1 MPNNA
6 QAIAE
11 LKSLLGD
18 RLSTAQSVLNLHG
31 DNETYYDM
39 MPPDA
44 VAFPNDT
51 AEVSAI
57 VKICHAH
64 NCPVIPWG
72 VGTSLEGHALPIRGG
87 ITIDLINMN
96 KVVEVASDDLYAV
109 VQPGITREELNTEL
123 RATGLFFPVDPGAN
137 ATLGG
142 MTATSASGTTTVR
155 YGKMKDNVMALE
167 VVLADGRIIRT
178 GSRAKKS
185 SAGYDLTRLFVGS
198 EGTLGIITEITLK
211 LHGQPEAISAA
222 VCEFPDTASA
232 VNSVIMAVQM
242 GLPVARM
249 EYVDPMSIKAL
260 NDYSNMTMTE
270 THHLF
275 MEFHG
280 SDNGVAETAD
290 RMKDIVEDFG
300 GGGFQYATKA
310 EDRTKLWH
318 ARHNA
323 YFAMKAQKPGTDGIS
338 TDVCVPISKL
348 AQAMDDT
355 IADVEAHGW
364 QAPIVGHVGDGNYH
378 VLFLF
383 DRENEDELNLAK
395 ELTSRMNLRALE
407 LGGTVTG
414 EHGIGIGKM
423 KYLEAEHGEAV
434 DVMAD
439 IKRAFDPTG
448 IMNPGKIVNVN

>member
-11 LKSLLGD
+11 LKSHLGD
-18 RLSTAQSVLNLHG
+18 RLSTAASILHLHG
-31 DNETYYDM
+31 ENETYYDNT
-39 MPPDA
+39 PPDA
-44 VAFPNDT
+44 VAFPNTT
-51 AEVSAI
+51 AEVSEI
-57 VKICHAH
+57 VKICHKH
-64 NCPVIPWG
+64 GCPVIPWG

-87 ITIDLINMN
+87 VTIDMINMN
-96 KVVEVASDDLYAV
+96 KVIEVAPEDLYAI

-137 ATLGG
+137 ATIGG

-178 GSRAKKS
+178 GSKAKKS

-198 EGTLGIITEITLK
+198 EGTLGIITQITLK

-260 NDYSNMTMTE
+260 NAYSNMTMTE

-280 SDNGVAETAD
+280 SEAGVAETAD
-290 RMKDIVEDFG
+290 RMKDIAEDFG

-383 DRENEDELNLAK
+383 DRTNTADLTLAK
-395 ELTSRMNLRALE
+395 DLTARMNMRALE

-434 DVMAD
+434 NVMAD

>member
-1 MPNNA
+1 MPKNA
-6 QAIAE
+6 PAITE
-11 LKSLLGD
+11 LKSLLGN
-18 RLSTAQSVLNLHG
+18 RLSTAESVLNLHG
-31 DNETYYDM
+31 ENEAYFDV

-44 VAFPNDT
+44 VAFPNNT
-51 AEVSAI
+51 SEVSEI
-57 VKICHAH
+57 MKICHAH
-64 NCPVIPWG
+64 GCPVVPWG
-72 VGTSLEGHALPIRGG
+72 IGTSLEGHALPIRGG
-87 ITIDLINMN
+87 VTIDMINMK
-96 KVVEVASDDLYAV
+96 KVLDIADEDLYAV

-137 ATLGG
+137 ASIGG
-142 MTATSASGTTTVR
+142 MSATSASGTTTVK
-155 YGKMKDNVMALE
+155 YGKMSDNVMALE

-242 GLPVARM
+242 GLPMARM
-249 EYVDPMSIKAL
+249 EYVDPISIKAL
-260 NDYSNMTMTE
+260 NAYSKLTMTE

-280 SDNGVAETAD
+280 TEATVAETAE
-290 RMKDIVEDFG
+290 RMKDITTTMG

-323 YFAMKAQKPGTDGIS
+323 YFAMKAQKPGADGIS

-355 IADVEAHGW
+355 IADVESNGW

-383 DRENEDELNLAK
+383 DRDNKDDLDLAK
-395 ELTSRMNLRALE
+395 SLTSRMNMRALE

-423 KYLEAEHGEAV
+423 KYLKAEHGEAV
-434 DVMAD
+434 NLMAD
-439 IKRAFDPTG
+439 MKTALDPTG
-448 IMNPGKIVNVN
+448 IMNPGKIVSLN

>member
-6 QAIAE
+6 QAISE
-11 LKSLLGD
+11 LKALLGD
-18 RLSTAQSVLNLHG
+18 RLSTADSILNLHG
-31 DNETYYDM
+31 DNETYYDL

-51 AEVSAI
+51 TEVSEI

-64 NCPVIPWG
+64 GCPVIPWG
-72 VGTSLEGHALPIRGG
+72 VGTSLEGHALPVRGG
-87 ITIDLINMN
+87 VTIDMINMN
-96 KVVEVASDDLYAV
+96 KVIDVAAEDLYAI

-137 ATLGG
+137 ATIGG

-178 GSRAKKS
+178 GSKAKKS

-198 EGTLGIITEITLK
+198 EGTLGIITEVTLK

-249 EYVDPMSIKAL
+249 EYVDPMSIKAI
-260 NDYSNMTMTE
+260 NAYSKMTMTE

-280 SDNGVAETAD
+280 SENGVAETAD
-290 RMKDIVEDFG
+290 RMKDIVEDMG

-310 EDRTKLWH
+310 EDRSKLWH

-355 IADVEAHGW
+355 IADVESHGW

-383 DRENEDELNLAK
+383 DRKNKADLTLAK
-395 ELTSRMNLRALE
+395 ELTSRMNMRALE

-423 KYLEAEHGEAV
+423 KYLQAEHGEAV
-434 DVMAD
+434 KVMAD
-439 IKRAFDPTG
+439 LKRAFDPTG

>member
-1 MPNNA
+1 MPKNA
-6 QAIAE
+6 PAITE
-11 LKSLLGD
+11 LKSLLGN
-18 RLSTAQSVLNLHG
+18 RLSTAESVLNLHG
-31 DNETYYDM
+31 ENEAYFDV

-44 VAFPNDT
+44 VAFPNNT
-51 AEVSAI
+51 SEVSEI
-57 VKICHAH
+57 MKICHAH
-64 NCPVIPWG
+64 GCPVVPWG

-87 ITIDLINMN
+87 VTIDMINMK
-96 KVVEVASDDLYAV
+96 KVLDIADEDLYAV
-109 VQPGITREELNTEL
+109 VQPGITREELNIEL

-137 ATLGG
+137 ASIGG
-142 MTATSASGTTTVR
+142 MSATSASGTTTVK
-155 YGKMKDNVMALE
+155 YGKMSDNVMALE

-249 EYVDPMSIKAL
+249 EYVDPISIKAL
-260 NDYSNMTMTE
+260 NAYSKLTMTE

-280 SDNGVAETAD
+280 TEVTVAETAE
-290 RMKDIVEDFG
+290 RMKDITTTMG

-323 YFAMKAQKPGTDGIS
+323 YFAMKAQKPGADGIS

-348 AQAMDDT
+348 AQAIDDT
-355 IADVEAHGW
+355 IADVESNGW

-383 DRENEDELNLAK
+383 DRNNKDDLDLAK
-395 ELTSRMNLRALE
+395 SLTSRMNMRALE

-423 KYLEAEHGEAV
+423 KYLKAEHGEAV
-434 DVMAD
+434 NLMAD
-439 IKRAFDPTG
+439 MKSALDPTG
-448 IMNPGKIVNVN
+448 IMNPGKIVSLN

>member
-1 MPNNA
+1 MPDNGA
-6 QAIAE
+6 AISE
-11 LKSLLGD
+11 LKTLLGD
-18 RLSTAQSVLNLHG
+18 RLSTAQAVLHLHG
-31 DNETYYDM
+31 ENETYYDNT
-39 MPPDA
+39 PPDA
-44 VAFPNDT
+44 VAFPNT
-51 AEVSAI
+51 TQEVSEI
-57 VKICHAH
+57 LKICHAH
-64 NCPVIPWG
+64 GCPVIPWG

-87 ITIDLINMN
+87 VTIDMINMN
-96 KVVEVASDDLYAV
+96 KMLTVAAEDLYAV

-178 GSRAKKS
+178 GSKAKKS

-198 EGTLGIITEITLK
+198 EGTLGIITELTVK

-222 VCEFPDTASA
+222 VCEFEDSTSA
-232 VNSVIMAVQM
+232 VNAVIMAVQM
-242 GLPVARM
+242 GLPIARV
-249 EYVDPMSIKAL
+249 EFIDALSIKAI
-260 NDYSNMTMTE
+260 NAYSNMTMTE
-270 THHLF
+270 CPHLF

-280 SDNGVAETAD
+280 SESGVAEQVQ
-290 RMKDIVEDFG
+290 RMKEITEEFG
-300 GGGFQYATKA
+300 GGGFQWASKA
-310 EDRTKLWH
+310 EDRNKLWH
-318 ARHNA
+318 ARHTA
-323 YFAMKAQKPGTDGIS
+323 YFAIKAQRPGSDGIS

-348 AQAMDDT
+348 AQAMDET

-364 QAPIVGHVGDGNYH
+364 NAPIVGHVGDGNYH

-383 DRENEDELNLAK
+383 DRNNPEEFALAK
-395 ELTSRMNLRALE
+395 DLTHRMNLRALA

-423 KYLEAEHGEAV
+423 KYLEEEHGEAV
-434 DVMAD
+434 NIMAD
-439 IKRAFDPTG
+439 IKRSFDPTG
-448 IMNPGKIVNVN
+448 IMNPGKIVAVN

>member
-1 MPNNA
+1 MPKNA
-6 QAIAE
+6 PAITE
-11 LKSLLGD
+11 LKSLLGN
-18 RLSTAQSVLNLHG
+18 RLSTAESVLNLHG
-31 DNETYYDM
+31 ENEAYFDV

-44 VAFPNDT
+44 VAFPNNT
-51 AEVSAI
+51 SEVSEI
-57 VKICHAH
+57 MKICHAH
-64 NCPVIPWG
+64 GCPVVPWG
-72 VGTSLEGHALPIRGG
+72 IGTSLEGHALPIRGG
-87 ITIDLINMN
+87 VTIDMINMK
-96 KVVEVASDDLYAV
+96 KVLDIADEDLYAV

-137 ATLGG
+137 ASIGG
-142 MTATSASGTTTVR
+142 MSATSASGTTTVK
-155 YGKMKDNVMALE
+155 YGKMSDTVMALE

-242 GLPVARM
+242 GLPMARM
-249 EYVDPMSIKAL
+249 EYVDPISIKAL
-260 NDYSNMTMTE
+260 NAYSKLTMTE

-280 SDNGVAETAD
+280 TEATVAETAE
-290 RMKDIVEDFG
+290 RMKDITTTMG

-323 YFAMKAQKPGTDGIS
+323 YFAMKAQKPGADGIS

-355 IADVEAHGW
+355 IADVESNGW

-383 DRENEDELNLAK
+383 DRDNKDDLDLAK
-395 ELTSRMNLRALE
+395 SLTSRMNMRALE

-423 KYLEAEHGEAV
+423 KYLKAEHGEAV
-434 DVMAD
+434 NLMAD
-439 IKRAFDPTG
+439 MKTALDPTG
-448 IMNPGKIVNVN
+448 IMNPGKIVSLN

>member
-1 MPNNA
+1 M
-6 QAIAE
+6 
-11 LKSLLGD
+11 
-18 RLSTAQSVLNLHG
+18 
-31 DNETYYDM
+31 
-39 MPPDA
+39 
-44 VAFPNDT
+44 
-51 AEVSAI
+51 
-57 VKICHAH
+57 
-64 NCPVIPWG
+64 
-72 VGTSLEGHALPIRGG
+72 
-87 ITIDLINMN
+87 INMN
-96 KVVEVASDDLYAV
+96 KLLNVAAEDLYVV

-137 ATLGG
+137 ATIGG

-249 EYVDPMSIKAL
+249 EYVDPMSIKAI
-260 NDYSNMTMTE
+260 NAYSHMSMKE

-280 SDNGVAETAD
+280 SDASVAETAD
-290 RMKDIVEDFG
+290 RMKDIAEDMG

-383 DRENEDELNLAK
+383 DRKNESELNLAK

-423 KYLEAEHGEAV
+423 KYLQAEHGEAV
-434 DVMAD
+434 NIMAD
-439 IKRAFDPTG
+439 LKRTFDPTG

>member
-1 MPNNA
+1 MPKNA
-6 QAIAE
+6 PAITE
-11 LKSLLGD
+11 LKSLLGN
-18 RLSTAQSVLNLHG
+18 RLSTAESVLNLHG
-31 DNETYYDM
+31 ENEAYFDV

-44 VAFPNDT
+44 VAFPNNT
-51 AEVSAI
+51 SEVSEI
-57 VKICHAH
+57 MKICHAH
-64 NCPVIPWG
+64 GCPVVPWG
-72 VGTSLEGHALPIRGG
+72 IGTSLEGHALPIRGG
-87 ITIDLINMN
+87 VTIDMINMK
-96 KVVEVASDDLYAV
+96 KVLDIADEDLYAV

-137 ATLGG
+137 ASIGG
-142 MTATSASGTTTVR
+142 MSATSASGTTTVK
-155 YGKMKDNVMALE
+155 YGKMSDNVMALE

-211 LHGQPEAISAA
+211 LHGQPESISAA

-242 GLPVARM
+242 GLPMARM
-249 EYVDPMSIKAL
+249 EYVDPISIKAL
-260 NDYSNMTMTE
+260 NAYSKLTMTE

-280 SDNGVAETAD
+280 TEATVAETAE
-290 RMKDIVEDFG
+290 RMKDITTTMG

-323 YFAMKAQKPGTDGIS
+323 YFAMKAQKPGADGIS

-355 IADVEAHGW
+355 IADVESNGW

-383 DRENEDELNLAK
+383 DRDNKDDLDLAK
-395 ELTSRMNLRALE
+395 SLTSRMNMRALE

-423 KYLEAEHGEAV
+423 KYLKAEHGEAV
-434 DVMAD
+434 NLMAD
-439 IKRAFDPTG
+439 MKTALDPTG
-448 IMNPGKIVNVN
+448 IMNPGKIVSLN

>member
-1 MPNNA
+1 MSNNA
-6 QAIAE
+6 QAITE

-18 RLSTAQSVLNLHG
+18 RLSTAHSVLNLHG
-31 DNETYYDM
+31 DNETYFDLT
-39 MPPDA
+39 PPDA
-44 VAFPNDT
+44 VAFPNNT
-51 AEVSAI
+51 KEVSEI

-64 NCPVIPWG
+64 GCPVVPWG

-87 ITIDLINMN
+87 VTIDMINMN
-96 KVVEVASDDLYAV
+96 QVVDIASEDLYAI

-137 ATLGG
+137 ATIGG
-142 MTATSASGTTTVR
+142 MTATSASGTTTVK
-155 YGKMKDNVMALE
+155 YGKMSDNVMALE

-211 LHGQPEAISAA
+211 LHGQPEATSAA

-232 VNSVIMAVQM
+232 VKSVIMAVQM

-260 NDYSNMTMTE
+260 NAYSNLTMTE

-280 SDNGVAETAD
+280 TDASVAETAD
-290 RMKDIVEDFG
+290 RMKDIATDMG

-383 DRENEDELNLAK
+383 DRTNEEDLALAK

-423 KYLEAEHGEAV
+423 KYLKAEHGEAV
-434 DVMAD
+434 NIMAD
-439 IKRAFDPTG
+439 MKRTLDPTG
-448 IMNPGKIVNVN
+448 IMNPGKIVNLN

>member
-6 QAIAE
+6 QAIEE

-18 RLSTAQSVLNLHG
+18 RLSTAQSILNLHG
-31 DNETYYDM
+31 DNETYYEM

-44 VAFPNDT
+44 VAFPNNT

-72 VGTSLEGHALPIRGG
+72 VGTSLEGNALPIRGG

-96 KVVEVASDDLYAV
+96 KVVDIASEDLYAI

-178 GSRAKKS
+178 GSKAKKS

-222 VCEFPDTASA
+222 VSEFPDTASA

-260 NDYSNMTMTE
+260 NEYSNLAMTE

-280 SDNGVAETAD
+280 SDSGVAETAD

-383 DRENEDELNLAK
+383 DRKNEADLNLAK
-395 ELTSRMNLRALE
+395 ELTSRMNVRALE

-423 KYLEAEHGEAV
+423 PYLEAEHGEAV
-434 DVMAD
+434 NIMAD

>member
-1 MPNNA
+1 MPKNA
-6 QAIAE
+6 LAITE
-11 LKSLLGD
+11 LKSLLGN
-18 RLSTAQSVLNLHG
+18 RLSTAESVLNLHG
-31 DNETYYDM
+31 ENEAYFDV

-44 VAFPNDT
+44 VAFPNNT
-51 AEVSAI
+51 SEVSEI
-57 VKICHAH
+57 MKICHAH
-64 NCPVIPWG
+64 GCPVVPWG

-87 ITIDLINMN
+87 VTIDMINMK
-96 KVVEVASDDLYAV
+96 KVLDIADEDLYAV

-137 ATLGG
+137 ASIGG
-142 MTATSASGTTTVR
+142 MSATSASGTTTVK
-155 YGKMKDNVMALE
+155 YGKMSDNVMALE

-242 GLPVARM
+242 GLPMARM
-249 EYVDPMSIKAL
+249 EYVDPISIKAL
-260 NDYSNMTMTE
+260 NAYSKLTMTE

-280 SDNGVAETAD
+280 TEATVAETAE
-290 RMKDIVEDFG
+290 RMKDITTTMG

-323 YFAMKAQKPGTDGIS
+323 YFAMKAQKPGADGIS

-355 IADVEAHGW
+355 IADVESNGW

-383 DRENEDELNLAK
+383 DRNNKDDLDLAK
-395 ELTSRMNLRALE
+395 SLTSRMNMRALE

-423 KYLEAEHGEAV
+423 KYLKAEHGEAV
-434 DVMAD
+434 KLMAD
-439 IKRAFDPTG
+439 MKSALDPTG
-448 IMNPGKIVNVN
+448 IMNPGKIVSLN

>member
-6 QAIAE
+6 QAISE
-11 LKSLLGD
+11 LKALLGD
-18 RLSTAQSVLNLHG
+18 RLSTSQSVLNLHG
-31 DNETYYDM
+31 DNETYFDL

-44 VAFPNDT
+44 VAFPNT
-51 AEVSAI
+51 TQEVSEI
-57 VKICHAH
+57 TKICHAH
-64 NCPVIPWG
+64 GCPVVPWG
-72 VGTSLEGHALPIRGG
+72 VGTSLEGHALPVRGG
-87 ITIDLINMN
+87 VTIDLINMN
-96 KVVEVASDDLYAV
+96 TVLTIADEDLYAV

-137 ATLGG
+137 ATIGG
-142 MTATSASGTTTVR
+142 MTATSASGTTTVK
-155 YGKMKDNVMALE
+155 YGKMSDNVMALE

-178 GSRAKKS
+178 GSRAKKT
-185 SAGYDLTRLFVGS
+185 SAGYDLTKLFVGS

-249 EYVDPMSIKAL
+249 EYVDPMSIKAI
-260 NDYSNMTMTE
+260 NAYSDMTMAE

-280 SDNGVAETAD
+280 TDASVAETAD
-290 RMKDIVEDFG
+290 RMKDIAEDMG

-310 EDRTKLWH
+310 EERTKLWH
-318 ARHNA
+318 ARHTA

-348 AQAMDDT
+348 AKAMDDT

-383 DRENEDELNLAK
+383 DRKNEAELKLAK
-395 ELTSRMNLRALE
+395 DLTARMNMRALE

-414 EHGIGIGKM
+414 EHGIGMGKM
-423 KYLEAEHGEAV
+423 KYLHAEHGEAV
-434 DVMAD
+434 NIMAD
-439 IKRAFDPTG
+439 LKRTLDPTG
-448 IMNPGKIVNVN
+448 IMNPGKIVNLN

>member
-1 MPNNA
+1 MSNNA

-18 RLSTAQSVLNLHG
+18 RLSTAESVLNLHG
-31 DNETYYDM
+31 DNETYYDL

-44 VAFPNDT
+44 VAFPNNT
-51 AEVSAI
+51 AEVSEI

-64 NCPVIPWG
+64 GCPVIPWG

-87 ITIDLINMN
+87 VTIDMINMN
-96 KVVEVASDDLYAV
+96 KLLNVAAEDLYVV

-137 ATLGG
+137 ATIGG

-249 EYVDPMSIKAL
+249 EYVDPMSIKAI
-260 NDYSNMTMTE
+260 NAYSHMSMKE

-280 SDNGVAETAD
+280 SDASVAETAD
-290 RMKDIVEDFG
+290 RMKDIAEDMG

-383 DRENEDELNLAK
+383 DRKNESELNLAK

-423 KYLEAEHGEAV
+423 KYLQAEHGEAV
-434 DVMAD
+434 NIMAD
-439 IKRAFDPTG
+439 LKRTFDPTG

>member
-1 MPNNA
+1 MSNNA

-31 DNETYYDM
+31 DNETYFEL

-64 NCPVIPWG
+64 GCPVIPWG
-72 VGTSLEGHALPIRGG
+72 TGTSLEGHALPIRGG
-87 ITIDLINMN
+87 ITIDMMNMN
-96 KVVEVASDDLYAV
+96 KVVAIADEDLYAV

-137 ATLGG
+137 ASIGG

-155 YGKMKDNVMALE
+155 YGKMSDNVMALE

-178 GSRAKKS
+178 GSKAKKS

-249 EYVDPMSIKAL
+249 EYVDPMLSK
-260 NDYSNMTMTE
+260 
-270 THHLF
+270 
-275 MEFHG
+275 
-280 SDNGVAETAD
+280 
-290 RMKDIVEDFG
+290 R
-300 GGGFQYATKA
+300 
-310 EDRTKLWH
+310 
-318 ARHNA
+318 
-323 YFAMKAQKPGTDGIS
+323 S
-338 TDVCVPISKL
+338 TLI
-348 AQAMDDT
+348 
-355 IADVEAHGW
+355 
-364 QAPIVGHVGDGNYH
+364 
-378 VLFLF
+378 
-383 DRENEDELNLAK
+383 
-395 ELTSRMNLRALE
+395 
-407 LGGTVTG
+407 
-414 EHGIGIGKM
+414 
-423 KYLEAEHGEAV
+423 
-434 DVMAD
+434 
-439 IKRAFDPTG
+439 PT
-448 IMNPGKIVNVN
+448 

>member
-1 MPNNA
+1 MPKNA
-6 QAIAE
+6 PAITE
-11 LKSLLGD
+11 LKSLLGN
-18 RLSTAQSVLNLHG
+18 RLSTAESVLNLHG
-31 DNETYYDM
+31 ENEAYFDV

-44 VAFPNDT
+44 VAFPNNT
-51 AEVSAI
+51 SEVSEI
-57 VKICHAH
+57 MKICHAH
-64 NCPVIPWG
+64 GCPVVPWG

-87 ITIDLINMN
+87 VTIDMINMK
-96 KVVEVASDDLYAV
+96 KVLDIADEDLYAV

-137 ATLGG
+137 ASIGG
-142 MTATSASGTTTVR
+142 MSATSASGTTTVK
-155 YGKMKDNVMALE
+155 YGKMSDNVMALE

-242 GLPVARM
+242 GLPMARM
-249 EYVDPMSIKAL
+249 EYVDPISIKAL
-260 NDYSNMTMTE
+260 NAYSKLTMTE

-280 SDNGVAETAD
+280 TEATVAETAE
-290 RMKDIVEDFG
+290 RMKDITTTMG

-323 YFAMKAQKPGTDGIS
+323 YFAMKAQKPGADGIS

-355 IADVEAHGW
+355 IADVESNGW

-383 DRENEDELNLAK
+383 DRNNKDDLDLAK
-395 ELTSRMNLRALE
+395 SLTSRMNMRALE

-423 KYLEAEHGEAV
+423 KYLKAEHGEAV
-434 DVMAD
+434 KLMAD
-439 IKRAFDPTG
+439 MKSALDPTG
-448 IMNPGKIVNVN
+448 IMNPGKIVSLN

>member
-1 MPNNA
+1 MPNND
-6 QAIAE
+6 QAITE

-31 DNETYYDM
+31 ENETYFDII
-39 MPPDA
+39 PPDA

-51 AEVSAI
+51 AEVSEI
-57 VKICHAH
+57 VKICNTHG
-64 NCPVIPWG
+64 CPVVPWG

-87 ITIDLINMN
+87 VTIDMVNMKKVINIAH
-96 KVVEVASDDLYAV
+96 EDLYAIV
-109 VQPGITREELNTEL
+109 EPGITREELNIEL

-137 ATLGG
+137 ATIGG
-142 MTATSASGTTTVR
+142 MSATSASGTTTIK
-155 YGKMKDNVMALE
+155 YGKMSDNVMALE

-178 GSRAKKS
+178 GSRAKKT
-185 SAGYDLTRLFVGS
+185 SAGYDLTHLFVGS

-242 GLPVARM
+242 GLPIARM

-260 NDYSNMTMTE
+260 NAYSSLTMVE

-280 SDNGVAETAD
+280 TEAAVAETAN
-290 RMKDIVEDFG
+290 RMKDITTNMG

-323 YFAMKAQKPGTDGIS
+323 YFAMKAQKPGADGIS

-355 IADVEAHGW
+355 IADVESNGW

-383 DRENEDELNLAK
+383 DRDNKDDLDLAK
-395 ELTSRMNLRALE
+395 SLTSRMNMRALE

-423 KYLEAEHGEAV
+423 KYLKAEHGEAV
-434 DVMAD
+434 NLMAD
-439 IKRAFDPTG
+439 MKTALDPTG
-448 IMNPGKIVNVN
+448 IMNPGKIVSLN

>member
-1 MPNNA
+1 MDNNA

-18 RLSTAQSVLNLHG
+18 RLSTAQSILTLHG
-31 DNETYYDM
+31 QNETYYENT
-39 MPPDA
+39 PPDA
-44 VAFPNDT
+44 VAFPNT
-51 AEVSAI
+51 TQEVSDI
-57 VKICHAH
+57 VKICHKH
-64 NCPVIPWG
+64 NCPVVPWG

-87 ITIDLINMN
+87 ITIDMANMN
-96 KVVEVASDDLYAV
+96 QVLSVASEDLYAV

-137 ATLGG
+137 ASIGG

-222 VCEFPDTASA
+222 VCEFPDTTSA
-232 VNSVIMAVQM
+232 VNAVIMAVQM

-260 NDYSNMTMTE
+260 NDYSNLEMVE

-280 SDNGVAETAD
+280 SETGVAETAE
-290 RMKDIVEDFG
+290 RMKDITEDFG
-300 GGGFQYATKA
+300 GGGFQWSTKA
-310 EDRTKLWH
+310 EDRSKLWH

-364 QAPIVGHVGDGNYH
+364 QAPIVGHVGDGNFH

-383 DRENEDELNLAK
+383 DRKNEADLKIAK
-395 ELTSRMNLRALE
+395 ELTSRMNMRALE

-434 DVMAD
+434 NVMAD
-439 IKRAFDPTG
+439 IKRTFDPTG
-448 IMNPGKIVNVN
+448 IMNPGKIVNMN